1 MARSLQD
8 TERTALR
15 AGHHA
20 LQRGA
25 RGDETLGDV
34 QVVLIHIVVVFRIGG
49 GRFHQFVKELRGGL
63 RGVLQNRQ
71 RFVKVL
77 AADEVQHDGNL
88 AGRDAGVSKMC
99 PCFHCNPLLSFFI
112 DRWSCR
118 PRGP

>member
-25 RGDETLGDV
+25 RGDEALGDV

-71 RFVKVL
+71 RFVK
-77 AADEVQHDGNL
+77 
-88 AGRDAGVSKMC
+88 S
-99 PCFHCNPLLSFFI
+99 S
-112 DRWSCR
+112 
-118 PRGP
+118 